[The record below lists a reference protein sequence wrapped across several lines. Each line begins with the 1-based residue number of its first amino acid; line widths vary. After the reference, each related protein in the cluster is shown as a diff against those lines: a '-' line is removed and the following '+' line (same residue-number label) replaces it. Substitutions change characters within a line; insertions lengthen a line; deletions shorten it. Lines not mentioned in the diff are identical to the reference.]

1 MECYDW
7 SNAEIRAAYQK
18 EPRFTSAAEFEK
30 VLRELGLFEGI
41 QINVHS
47 ALSTLG
53 EFEGGAENLCR
64 VLQKIVTEKG
74 PLMMPGLSGYPP
86 DGVDC
91 CYNPVTSQVKVGKV
105 PDTFRQLPGVV
116 RSWDPTHSFCAW
128 GRDKE
133 YFVRNHHK
141 LPTMDK
147 DSPLGLLEQA
157 GGYCL
162 MIGCRASVTFMHV
175 VETSFGAHCL
185 GQRAEEYTGTLLGK
199 KVKLRG
205 WNWRAGICPALIH
218 DRIYGFM
225 REKQT
230 VRETML
236 GHCHLVFF
244 KLSDYRTAYTS
255 CLSDPEIGCA
265 SCKIQPRAVTQCVP
279 SDWDAENRC
288 LKDSDAFT
296 GDWQDY
302 KK

>member
-30 VLRELGLFEGI
+30 VLRELGVFEGI

-47 ALSTLG
+47 SLSSLG

-74 PLMMPGLSGYPP
+74 TLMMPGLSGYPP

-91 CYNPVTSQVKVGKV
+91 CYDPETTQVRVGKV